1 MEIIRLALCSDD
13 TDRPSFHFWIQEPD
27 EWLKDHENTFDI
39 EYKHVPLDLWNSYKE
54 QGEKCADERSKLQT
68 LENKIY
74 NLGKRN

>member
-13 TDRPSFHFWIQEPD
+13 TDQPSFDFWIQEPD

-39 EYKHVPLDLWNSYKE
+39 EYKHVPLDLWNSYQE
-54 QGEKCADERSKLQT
+54 QRKKCAGEKDKLQT
-68 LENKIY
+68 LENKLY